1 MPTARPSP
9 LRSPGIVD
17 IKHTTPP
24 TIQTAAELAPLV
36 GQTEAWIVEHAGVAN
51 RHVCKL
57 YDDPAKLVATI
68 AQPIID
74 QHGPPDLLINAS
86 TMPRQ
91 LLPDG
96 AVFMARE
103 LGLTK
108 TQAFSINASCLSFL
122 ISLNNACALINQG
135 SIDSALVCSCE
146 FPSLSRNFEQ
156 PESAAL
162 FGDGAAVALIKAN
175 AGATLNHCQMETF
188 PAAAEHAQLRGG
200 GVMRMP
206 SAPLTTDADHLFDM
220 QGEALLRFT
229 LPRLTRFLSNF
240 LASADLTV
248 DDIDLVVPHQ
258 ASKSGMQ
265 IVEKLGFSPEKTVNV
280 LSDYG
285 NCVAASI
292 PLALSIANQTGRIN
306 TGDKVLLLG
315 TAAGMSIGAGLLQ
328 W

>member
-1 MPTARPSP
+1 MKPVSPSSP
-9 LRSPGIVD
+9 RSPGIVA
-17 IKHTTPP
+17 IKHATPP
-24 TIQTAAELAPLV
+24 TIQTAAELAPLL
-36 GQTEAWIVEHAGVAN
+36 GQTESWIAEHAGVNN
-51 RHVCKL
+51 RHVCEL

-68 AQPIID
+68 AKPIID
-74 QHGPPDLLINAS
+74 EHGKPDLLINAS

-103 LGLTK
+103 LQLVN

-122 ISLNNACALINQG
+122 VALNTACALINQ
-135 SIDSALVCSCE
+135 SSLDSVLICSCE
-146 FPSLSRNFEQ
+146 FPSLSRNFDQ

-162 FGDGAAVALIKAN
+162 FGDGAAVALVKAN
-175 AGATLNHCQMETF
+175 AGAGLDLFQMETY
-188 PAAAEHAQLRGG
+188 PAAAEFAQLRGG
-200 GVMRMP
+200 GVLRMP
-206 SAPLTTDADHLFDM
+206 AAPATTDADHLFDM

-229 LPRLTRFLSNF
+229 LPRLTRFLRNF
-240 LASADLTV
+240 LESANLTI

-265 IVEKLGFSPEKTVNV
+265 IVEKLGFPPEKIINV
-280 LSDYG
+280 LPDYG

-292 PLALSIANQTGRIN
+292 PLALSIANETGRLKS
-306 TGDKVLLLG
+306 GDRVLLLG
-315 TAAGMSIGAGLLQ
+315 TAAGMSIGAGILQ

>member
-1 MPTARPSP
+1 MPTAQPSH
-9 LRSPGIVD
+9 RSPGIVA
-17 IKHTTPP
+17 IKHATPQ
-24 TIQTAAELAPLV
+24 TIQTAAELAPLIK
-36 GQTEAWIVEHAGVAN
+36 QTEEWIVEHAGVAN

-74 QHGPPDLLINAS
+74 QHGPPDLLLNAS

-96 AVFMARE
+96 AVFVARE

-122 ISLNNACALINQG
+122 VSLNNACALINQG
-135 SIDSALVCSCE
+135 SIDSVLVCSCE

-162 FGDGAAVALIKAN
+162 LGDGAAAVLVKAN
-175 AGATLNHCQMETF
+175 AGANLSHYAMETF

-206 SAPLTTDADHLFDM
+206 SASLTTAADHLFDM
-220 QGEALLRFT
+220 QGDALLRFT
-229 LPRLTRFLSNF
+229 LPRLTRFLRNF
-240 LASADLTV
+240 LANANLTV

-265 IVEKLGFSPEKTVNV
+265 IVEKLGFPKEKTVDV

-292 PLALSIANQTGRIN
+292 PLALSIAHQSGRIK
-306 TGDKVLLLG
+306 TGNKVLLLG
-315 TAAGMSIGAGLLQ
+315 TAAGMSIGAGILQ